1 MGCQVSENLRRR
13 TAVRTVAVL
22 LALLTM
28 SAIAADLPKEVAT
41 VRIESFMFSP
51 QSLTVS
57 AGTAVTWINLDEDVH
72 TVKSDAGLF
81 KSGGLDTNQQ
91 FSFRFDIPGT
101 YHFTCSLHP
110 QMVGTII
117 VQ

>member
-1 MGCQVSENLRRR
+1 M
-13 TAVRTVAVL
+13 
-22 LALLTM
+22 M
-28 SAIAADLPKEVAT
+28 
-41 VRIESFMFSP
+41 
-51 QSLTVS
+51 
-57 AGTAVTWINLDEDVH
+57 
-72 TVKSDAGLF
+72 SDAGLF

-101 YHFTCSLHP
+101 YHFTCSMHP